1 MIKYYSKGYEQR
13 LMFDKCYWL
22 KLFFV
27 HLIKSLSW
35 KYREHKWY
43 FHSST
48 TIAYLNYFYVVS
60 IQTPLKVLLQD
71 NSIDTTIFKLR
82 KECYDFCWSK
92 FKLCSLTLEKFGY
105 RQFKI
110 HRAST
115 FGKENVFYGLLLTFK
130 DAYTHILR
138 RDLPSVFC
146 CTQCAVWYFDHKQ
159 FQHQ

>member
-1 MIKYYSKGYEQR
+1 MLLK
-13 LMFDKCYWL
+13 KCLNIIIWEKKHAISFLENY
-22 KLFFV
+22 
-27 HLIKSLSW
+27 
-35 KYREHKWY
+35 
-43 FHSST
+43 
-48 TIAYLNYFYVVS
+48 TIYPKYFYVAFRHS
-60 IQTPLKVLLQD
+60 QPLKVLLQD

-146 CTQCAVWYFDHKQ
+146 CTQYAGWYFDHKQ

>member
-1 MIKYYSKGYEQR
+1 MEAANE
-13 LMFDKCYWL
+13 
-22 KLFFV
+22 
-27 HLIKSLSW
+27 HLCFISVISLSNFLLHRIKSLSW
-35 KYREHKWY
+35 KYREHKRY

-48 TIAYLNYFYVVS
+48 TIAYLNYFYAVS

-146 CTQCAVWYFDHKQ
+146 CTQCAAWYFDHKQ